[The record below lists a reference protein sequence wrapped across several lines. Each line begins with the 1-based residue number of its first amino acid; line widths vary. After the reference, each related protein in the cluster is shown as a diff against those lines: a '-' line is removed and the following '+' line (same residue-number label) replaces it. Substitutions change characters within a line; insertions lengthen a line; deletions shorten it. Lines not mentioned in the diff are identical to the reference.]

1 MKRNKKQKALCF
13 LLLFSV
19 VFVVVFGCTYFVFWK
34 NGKSFIWDYDGIKQH
49 YAALCYLGRYYR
61 EIFSG
66 MLRGDFVPPMFDLSL
81 GMGEDIITTL
91 NFYGLGDPLTLLA
104 ALVPEEK
111 MEYLYDL
118 LVVFR
123 IYLAGLSFSWC
134 CRKKGRSWS
143 VALIGA
149 LVYAFSGYILHV
161 AVKHP
166 FFVIPMIFLPLAV
179 VGVDRALEDKKLT
192 LLIFVTFFT
201 ALNGF
206 YFFYMNTIF
215 LGIYALIRMIC
226 QKKLFVRC
234 WRCIAAYVMGTA
246 MAGVLFVP
254 SIAAYLSST
263 RSESAFDPGNLLLFD
278 ASRYHAILTRII
290 GPPRITWDYLGMAS
304 LVLPAVLMLF
314 AVRRK
319 KNLELKANI
328 LCWTILMLVPFGGYM
343 MNGFSYVSGRFL
355 YLTTFVYALGMVYG
369 LPELLKL
376 TRKKLLACLGAAG
389 IYLVLVILSKDVD
402 QLSGWF
408 GFAMLA
414 VTLLVLLVWNW
425 CHAEKDFL
433 GKQLPPSVAG
443 WLVKNIYVL
452 LTLTVALNIIGSG
465 WLLFSNKGQG
475 YAESFIERGRAYQ
488 YVAGSPEAEIEE
500 DVENEVSQA
509 GAVRGIYRTDSPA
522 KRTENTGMVT
532 GKYGVSSYFSM
543 SNPNR
548 IQYLLQMQDGG
559 VLDSMFKI
567 QGLDDRTWLAALA
580 SVGYYAVEQGKE
592 YQLPYGYKLVREF
605 KRGKKTYGLYENQYF
620 LPLGITYDSYMTE
633 EQLEKEMQKDG
644 VKLQELMLKTVILKE
659 MDLTDAASGFQGQIE
674 KVNKRSSVP
683 ELNSREIPYEIQST
697 HQAEIR
703 EGKVTVKKNGGSITL
718 RLKEPLPEAEL
729 YLRLPGYQMAQ
740 KNRTYCDITAVMGE
754 QKKTIRA
761 LTNQWNWYFGREEY
775 LFHLGMAQGGEG
787 QGELLCKIRFQ
798 FKGSFE
804 LEKLKVTAQ
813 GMEDYGETIQARKEH
828 ALEHVM
834 ANKNTICGDVTVP
847 SDQLLFLSIPYSDG
861 WKAVVNGKETP
872 LCPANTAYMALPL
885 KAGENA
891 VELYYETPYLRLGL
905 GISLA
910 GFLAWAGYWIA
921 CSVLKKRTAEKKEK
935 SGGISI

>member
-1 MKRNKKQKALCF
+1 MKINKKQKALCF

-19 VFVVVFGCTYFVFWK
+19 IFVVVFGCTYFVFWR

-49 YAALCYLGRYYR
+49 YAALCYLGNYYR

-66 MLRGDFVPPMFDLSL
+66 MVRGDFVLPMFDLSL

-111 MEYLYDL
+111 TEYLYDA

-143 VALIGA
+143 ATLIGA

-179 VGVDRALEDKKLT
+179 VGVDRALENKKLT
-192 LLIFVTFFT
+192 LLILVTFLT

-215 LGIYALIRMIC
+215 LVIYALIRMIC

-234 WRCIAAYVMGTA
+234 WRCVAAYVMGTA

-278 ASRYHAILTRII
+278 ASRYQAILTRII

-304 LVLPAVLMLF
+304 LVLPAILVLF
-314 AVRRK
+314 AGARR
-319 KNLELKANI
+319 KNLELKGNI

-343 MNGFSYVSGRFL
+343 LNGFSYVSGRFM
-355 YLTTFVYALGMVYG
+355 YLTTFVFAMGTVYG

-376 TRKKLLACLGAAG
+376 TRKKLLFCIGGAG
-389 IYLVLVILSKDVD
+389 IYLVLVLFSTDVD
-402 QLSGWF
+402 QLTGWF

-414 VTLLVLLVWNW
+414 VTLLVLLVWNR
-425 CHAEKDFL
+425 CSAEKGFW
-433 GKQLPPSVAG
+433 GKQLPSSMAG
-443 WLVKNIYVL
+443 WLKKNIYVL
-452 LTLTVALNIIGSG
+452 LALTVAFNIIGSG
-465 WLLFSNKGQG
+465 WLLFSGKGQG
-475 YAESFIERGRAYQ
+475 YAESFIDWGTAYQ
-488 YVAGSPEAEIEE
+488 YVADSPEAEAEKAAE
-500 DVENEVSQA
+500 KEASQT
-509 GAVRGIYRTDSPA
+509 GAVTEIYRTDSPA
-522 KRTENTGMVT
+522 KRTENTGMIT

-543 SNPNR
+543 SNPYR

-567 QGLDDRTWLAALA
+567 GGLDDRTWMAALA
-580 SVGYYAVEQGKE
+580 SVGYYAVEQGRE
-592 YQLPYGYKLVREF
+592 FQLPYGYELVREF

-620 LPLGITYDSYMTE
+620 LPLGFTYDSYMTE
-633 EQLEKEMQKDG
+633 EQLEKEIRKDG
-644 VKLQELMLKTVILKE
+644 VKLQELMLKTVILE
-659 MDLTDAASGFQGQIE
+659 DAALTDGTSGFQRQIE
-674 KVNKRSSVP
+674 GVKRRSSAP

-697 HQAEIR
+697 KQVEIQGGR
-703 EGKVTVKKNGGSITL
+703 AVVKKNGGSLTL
-718 RLKEPLPEAEL
+718 RLNENVSEAEL

-740 KNRTYCDITAVMGE
+740 KNRTYCDITAVTGK

-775 LFHLGMAQGGEG
+775 LFHLGVTKGEE
-787 QGELLCKIRFQ
+787 GETLCTIRFQ

-804 LEKLKVTAQ
+804 LEKLRFIAQ
-813 GMEDYGETIQARKEH
+813 GMDDYGKTILARKEH
-828 ALEHVM
+828 GLEHV
-834 ANKNTICGDVTVP
+834 AADKNCIRGDVTVP
-847 SDQLLFLSIPYSDG
+847 ADQILFLSVPYSEG
-861 WKAVVNGKETP
+861 WKAVVNGQETP
-872 LCPANTAYMALPL
+872 VCLANTAYMALPL
-885 KAGENA
+885 KAGDNS

-910 GFLAWAGYWIA
+910 GLLACVGYWIT
-921 CSVLKKRTAEKKEK
+921 CSVLAKRVAGKKEK

>member
-1 MKRNKKQKALCF
+1 MKRNKKQKAFCF

-19 VFVVVFGCTYFVFWK
+19 VFVVVFCCTYFVFWK

-61 EIFSG
+61 EFFSG

-111 MEYLYDL
+111 TEYLYDL
-118 LVVFR
+118 LVVLR

-143 VALIGA
+143 VTLIGA

-179 VGVDRALEDKKLT
+179 VGVDWALENKKLT

-215 LGIYALIRMIC
+215 LVVYALIRMIC
-226 QKKLFVRC
+226 QKKLFVQC
-234 WRCIAAYVMGTA
+234 WRCVAAYIMGTA

-278 ASRYHAILTRII
+278 TSRYNALLTRII
-290 GPPRITWDYLGMAS
+290 GPPRITWDYLGMVS
-304 LVLPAVLMLF
+304 LVLPAVLVLF
-314 AVRRK
+314 AGARR

-328 LCWTILMLVPFGGYM
+328 LFWTILMLVPFGGYM
-343 MNGFSYVSGRFL
+343 MNGFSYVSGRFM
-355 YLTTFVYALGMVYG
+355 YLTTFVFALGMVYG

-376 TRKKLLACLGAAG
+376 TRKRLLVCIGGAG
-389 IYLVLVILSKDVD
+389 IYLVLVLFSADAD
-402 QLSGWF
+402 QLTGWF
-408 GFAMLA
+408 GFVML
-414 VTLLVLLVWNW
+414 VMTLLVLLVWSW
-425 CHAEKDFL
+425 CHAEKSIW
-433 GKQLPPSVAG
+433 GKQLPPSLAG
-443 WLVKNIYVL
+443 WLKKNIYVL
-452 LTLTVALNIIGSG
+452 LTLIAALNIIGSG

-475 YAESFIERGRAYQ
+475 YAESFIDRGTAYQ
-488 YVAGSPEAEIEE
+488 YVAGTPEAEVEREE
-500 DVENEVSQA
+500 EKEASQT

-522 KRTENTGMVT
+522 KRTENSGMVT
-532 GKYGVSSYFSM
+532 RKYGVSSYFSM

-567 QGLDDRTWLAALA
+567 QGLDGRTWLAALA

-592 YQLPYGYKLVREF
+592 FQLPYGYKLVREF
-605 KRGKKTYGLYENQYF
+605 KRGQKTYGLYENQYF
-620 LPLGITYDSYMTE
+620 LPLGITYDSYMTQ
-633 EQLEKEMQKDG
+633 EQLGKEILKDG
-644 VKLQELMLKTVILKE
+644 VKLQELMLKTVILE
-659 MDLTDAASGFQGQIE
+659 EADLTDEASDLQGQIE

-697 HQAEIR
+697 KQVEIR
-703 EGKVTVKKNGGSITL
+703 GGKAVVKKNGGSLIL
-718 RLKEPLPEAEL
+718 RLREPVPEAEL

-740 KNRTYCDITAVMGE
+740 KNRTYCDITAVMGK

-775 LFHLGMAQGGEG
+775 LFHLGLAEGEE
-787 QGELLCKIRFQ
+787 GEILCKIRFQ

-804 LEKLKVTAQ
+804 LEKLKVIAQ
-813 GMEDYGETIQARKEH
+813 GMEDYGKTIQARNEH
-828 ALEHVM
+828 ALEHVV
-834 ANKNTICGDVTVP
+834 ADKNCIRGDVTLP
-847 SDQLLFLSIPYSDG
+847 SDQLLFLSIPYSGG

-872 LCPANTAYMALPL
+872 LCRANTAYMALPL

-891 VELYYETPYLRLGL
+891 LELYYETPYLRLGL

-910 GFLAWAGYWIA
+910 GLLACAGYWIA
-921 CSVLKKRTAEKKEK
+921 CGVLAKRAAGKKEK
-935 SGGISI
+935 NGGISI

>member
-19 VFVVVFGCTYFVFWK
+19 AFVVIFGCTYFVFWK

-66 MLRGDFVPPMFDLSL
+66 ILRGDFVPPMFDLSL
-81 GMGEDIITTL
+81 GMGEDIMTTL

-111 MEYLYDL
+111 TEYLYDV
-118 LVVFR
+118 LVVLR

-143 VALIGA
+143 AAMIGA

-179 VGVDRALEDKKLT
+179 VGLDQALENKKLT
-192 LLIFVTFFT
+192 LLILVTFFT

-206 YFFYMNTIF
+206 YFFYMNTVF

-226 QKKLFVRC
+226 QRKMFVRC

-278 ASRYHAILTRII
+278 ASRYNAILTRII

-304 LVLPAVLMLF
+304 LVLPAVLVLF
-314 AVRRK
+314 AGERR

-343 MNGFSYVSGRFL
+343 LNGFSYVSGRFM
-355 YLTTFVYALGMVYG
+355 YLTTFVFALGMVYG

-376 TRKKLLACLGAAG
+376 TRKKLLVCLGGAG
-389 IYLVLVILSKDVD
+389 IYLVLVLFSAEVD
-402 QLSGWF
+402 QLTGWF

-414 VTLLVLLVWNW
+414 VTLLVLLGL
-425 CHAEKDFL
+425 K
-433 GKQLPPSVAG
+433 
-443 WLVKNIYVL
+443 KNIYVL

-475 YAESFIERGRAYQ
+475 YAESFIDRGRAYQ
-488 YVAGSPEAEIEE
+488 YVAASPEAE
-500 DVENEVSQA
+500 VEKAAAKEASQT
-509 GAVRGIYRTDSPA
+509 GTVKGIYRTDSPA
-522 KRTENTGMVT
+522 KRTENTGMIT

-548 IQYLLQMQDGG
+548 IEYLLQMQDGG

-592 YQLPYGYKLVREF
+592 FQLPYGYKLVKEF

-633 EQLEKEMQKDG
+633 EQLGKETQEDG
-644 VKLQELMLKTVILKE
+644 VKMQELMLKTAILKE
-659 MDLTDAASGFQGQIE
+659 ADLADEASGFQGRIE

-697 HQAEIR
+697 KQVEIR
-703 EGKVTVKKNGGSITL
+703 GGKAVVKKNGGSLTL
-718 RLKEPLPEAEL
+718 RLKESLPEAEL

-740 KNRTYCDITAVMGE
+740 KNRTYCDITAVMGK

-775 LFHLGMAQGGEG
+775 LFHLGIAEGGETI
-787 QGELLCKIRFQ
+787 CKIRFQ

-804 LEKLKVTAQ
+804 LGKLKVIAQ
-813 GMEDYGETIQARKEH
+813 GMEDYGETIQARREH
-828 ALEHVM
+828 SLEHVVTG
-834 ANKNTICGDVTVP
+834 KNSIRGEVTVP
-847 SDQLLFLSIPYSDG
+847 ADQLLLLSIPYSEG

-872 LCPANTAYMALPL
+872 LCRANTAYMALPL

-891 VELYYETPYLRLGL
+891 VKLYYETPYLRLGL

-910 GFLAWAGYWIA
+910 GLLACAGYWIT
-921 CSVLKKRTAEKKEK
+921 CSVLAKRAAGKKEK

>member
-34 NGKSFIWDYDGIKQH
+34 NEKSFIWNYDGIKQH

-61 EIFSG
+61 EICSG

-81 GMGEDIITTL
+81 GMGEDIMTTL

-111 MEYLYDL
+111 TEYLYDV
-118 LVVFR
+118 LVVLR

-134 CRKKGRSWS
+134 CRMKGRSWS
-143 VALIGA
+143 TTMIGA

-179 VGVDRALEDKKLT
+179 VGVDRALENKRLT
-192 LLIFVTFFT
+192 LLILVTFFT

-215 LGIYALIRMIC
+215 LVIYALIRVVC

-304 LVLPAVLMLF
+304 LVLPAVLVLF
-314 AVRRK
+314 AVGRK
-319 KNLELKANI
+319 KNVELKANI

-343 MNGFSYVSGRFL
+343 MNGFSYVSGRFM
-355 YLTTFVYALGMVYG
+355 YLTTFVFAMGMVYG

-376 TRKKLLACLGAAG
+376 TRKKLLVCIGGAG
-389 IYLVLVILSKDVD
+389 IYLVLVLFSSDVD
-402 QLSGWF
+402 QLTGWF
-408 GFAMLA
+408 GFAML
-414 VTLLVLLVWNW
+414 VMTLLVLLIWNW
-425 CHAEKDFL
+425 CCAKKGFW
-433 GKQLPPSVAG
+433 GKRLPPSMAG
-443 WLVKNIYVL
+443 WLKKNIYVL

-475 YAESFIERGRAYQ
+475 YAESFIDRGTAYQ
-488 YVAGSPEAEIEE
+488 YVAGSPEAEVKGNGEIEA
-500 DVENEVSQA
+500 SQI
-509 GAVRGIYRTDSPA
+509 GAVKGIYRTDSPS
-522 KRTENTGMVT
+522 KRTENTGMIT

-567 QGLDDRTWLAALA
+567 EGLDDRTWLAALA

-592 YQLPYGYKLVREF
+592 FQLPYGYKLVREF

-620 LPLGITYDSYMTE
+620 LPLGITYDSYMTQD
-633 EQLEKEMQKDG
+633 QLEKEIRKDG
-644 VKLQELMLKTVILKE
+644 VKLQEIMLKTVILDGE
-659 MDLTDAASGFQGQIE
+659 ALTDRDSGFQGQIE

-697 HQAEIR
+697 KQVEIR
-703 EGKVTVKKNGGSITL
+703 GGKAVVKKNGGSLTL
-718 RLKEPLPEAEL
+718 RLREPVSEAEL
-729 YLRLPGYQMAQ
+729 YLRLPGYQMTQ
-740 KNRTYCDITAVMGE
+740 KNRTYCDITAVMGK

-775 LFHLGMAQGGEG
+775 LFHLGVAEGEE
-787 QGELLCKIRFQ
+787 GETLCKIRFQ

-804 LEKLKVTAQ
+804 LDKLKVIAQ

-828 ALEHVM
+828 ALEHVVTD
-834 ANKNTICGDVTVP
+834 KNSIRGEVTVP
-847 SDQLLFLSIPYSDG
+847 ADQLLFLSIPYSEG

-872 LCPANTAYMALPL
+872 LCLANTAYMALPL
-885 KAGENA
+885 KAGKNA

-910 GFLAWAGYWIA
+910 GLLACVGYWITYA
-921 CSVLKKRTAEKKEK
+921 AKKEK

>member
-19 VFVVVFGCTYFVFWK
+19 AFVVIFGCTYFVFWK

-66 MLRGDFVPPMFDLSL
+66 ILRGDFVPPMFDLSL
-81 GMGEDIITTL
+81 GMGEDIMTTL

-111 MEYLYDL
+111 TEYLYDF
-118 LVVFR
+118 LVVLR

-143 VALIGA
+143 ATMIGA

-179 VGVDRALEDKKLT
+179 VGVDRALENKKLT
-192 LLIFVTFFT
+192 LLILVTFFT

-206 YFFYMNTIF
+206 YFFYMNTVF

-226 QKKLFVRC
+226 QKKLFVQC
-234 WRCIAAYVMGTA
+234 WRCVAAYVMGTA

-278 ASRYHAILTRII
+278 ASRYNAILTRII

-304 LVLPAVLMLF
+304 LVLPAVLMFF
-314 AVRRK
+314 AGARK

-328 LCWTILMLVPFGGYM
+328 LCWTILMLVPFGGYLL
-343 MNGFSYVSGRFL
+343 NGFSYVSGRFM
-355 YLTTFVYALGMVYG
+355 YLTTFVFALGMVYG

-376 TRKKLLACLGAAG
+376 TRKKLLVCFGGAG
-389 IYLVLVILSKDVD
+389 IYLVLVFFSADID
-402 QLSGWF
+402 QLTGWF

-414 VTLLVLLVWNW
+414 VTLLVLLFWNW
-425 CHAEKDFL
+425 CHAEKSFC
-433 GKQLPPSVAG
+433 GKQLPPCLAG
-443 WLVKNIYVL
+443 WLKKNIYVL

-475 YAESFIERGRAYQ
+475 YAESFIDRGRAYQ
-488 YVAGSPEAEIEE
+488 YVAASPEAE
-500 DVENEVSQA
+500 VENAAAKEASQT
-509 GAVRGIYRTDSPA
+509 GTVKGIYRTDSPA
-522 KRTENTGMVT
+522 KRTENTGMIT
-532 GKYGVSSYFSM
+532 GKNGVSSYFSM

-548 IQYLLQMQDGG
+548 IEYLLQMQDGG

-592 YQLPYGYKLVREF
+592 FQLPYGYKLVREF
-605 KRGKKTYGLYENQYF
+605 KRGKKSYGLYENQYF

-633 EQLEKEMQKDG
+633 EQLGKETQEDG
-644 VKLQELMLKTVILKE
+644 VKMQELMLKTAILKE
-659 MDLTDAASGFQGQIE
+659 ADLADEASGFQGRIE
-674 KVNKRSSVP
+674 KVNKRSSAP

-697 HQAEIR
+697 KQVEIR
-703 EGKVTVKKNGGSITL
+703 GGKAVVKKNGGSLTL
-718 RLKEPLPEAEL
+718 RLKESLPEAEL
-729 YLRLPGYQMAQ
+729 YLRLPEYQMAQ
-740 KNRTYCDITAVMGE
+740 KNRTYCDITAVMGK

-775 LFHLGMAQGGEG
+775 LFHLGITEGEGGETI
-787 QGELLCKIRFQ
+787 CKIRFQ

-804 LEKLKVTAQ
+804 LGKLKVIAQ
-813 GMEDYGETIQARKEH
+813 GMEDYGETIQARREH
-828 ALEHVM
+828 SLEHVVTD
-834 ANKNTICGDVTVP
+834 KNSISGEVTVP
-847 SDQLLFLSIPYSDG
+847 ADQLLLLSIPYSGG

-872 LCPANTAYMALPL
+872 LCRANTAYMALPL

-891 VELYYETPYLRLGL
+891 VKLYYETPYLRLGL

-910 GFLAWAGYWIA
+910 GFLACVGYWIT
-921 CSVLKKRTAEKKEK
+921 CSVLPKRAAGKKEK

>member
-34 NGKSFIWDYDGIKQH
+34 NGKTFIWNYDGIKQH

-61 EIFSG
+61 EFFSG
-66 MLRGDFVPPMFDLSL
+66 MLRADFVPPMFDLSL

-104 ALVPEEK
+104 ALVPQEK
-111 MEYLYDL
+111 TEYLYDI
-118 LVVFR
+118 LVVLR
-123 IYLAGLSFSWC
+123 MYLAGLSFSWC
-134 CRKKGRSWS
+134 CRKKGRGWS
-143 VALIGA
+143 VTLIGA

-179 VGVDRALEDKKLT
+179 VGVDRALENKKLT

-215 LGIYALIRMIC
+215 LVIYALIRMIC

-234 WRCIAAYVMGTA
+234 WRCVVAYVMGTA

-278 ASRYHAILTRII
+278 ASRYNAIFTRII

-304 LVLPAVLMLF
+304 IVLPAVLVLF
-314 AVRRK
+314 TVGRRK
-319 KNLELKANI
+319 NVELKANI
-328 LCWTILMLVPFGGYM
+328 LCWTILMLVPSGGYM
-343 MNGFSYVSGRFL
+343 MNGFSYVSGRFM
-355 YLTTFVYALGMVYG
+355 YLTTFVSALGMVYG

-376 TRKKLLACLGAAG
+376 TRKKFLFCIGGAG
-389 IYLVLVILSKDVD
+389 IYLVLVLFSSDAD
-402 QLSGWF
+402 QIIGWF
-408 GFAMLA
+408 GFIML
-414 VTLLVLLVWNW
+414 VMTFLVLLVWNW
-425 CHAEKDFL
+425 CRAEKGFW
-433 GKQLPPSVAG
+433 GKQLPLSVAG
-443 WLVKNIYVL
+443 WLKKNIYVL
-452 LTLTVALNIIGSG
+452 LTLTVALNIIGNG
-465 WLLFSNKGQG
+465 WFLFSNKGQG
-475 YAESFIERGRAYQ
+475 YAESFIDRGRAYQ
-488 YVAGSPEAEIEE
+488 YVAGSPEAEVEKAAEE
-500 DVENEVSQA
+500 EASQT
-509 GAVRGIYRTDSPA
+509 GVVKGIYRTDSPA
-522 KRTENTGMVT
+522 KRTENTGMIT

-543 SNPNR
+543 SNPYR

-567 QGLDDRTWLAALA
+567 AGLDDRAWLAALA

-592 YQLPYGYKLVREF
+592 FQLPYGYKLVREF
-605 KRGKKTYGLYENQYF
+605 KRGKKIYGLYENQYF
-620 LPLGITYDSYMTE
+620 LPFGITYDSYMTE
-633 EQLEKEMQKDG
+633 SQLEEETRKDG
-644 VKLQELMLKTVILKE
+644 VKLQELMLKTVILDE
-659 MDLTDAASGFQGQIE
+659 ASLTDETSGFQKQIAG
-674 KVNKRSSVP
+674 VNRRSSAP
-683 ELNSREIPYEIQST
+683 ALSSKEIPYEIQST
-697 HQAEIR
+697 NQVEIR
-703 EGKVTVKKNGGSITL
+703 EGKAVVKKNGGSLTL
-718 RLKEPLPEAEL
+718 RLKEPVSEAEL
-729 YLRLPGYQMAQ
+729 YLYLPGYQMAQ
-740 KNRTYCDITAVMGE
+740 KNRTYCDITAVRGK

-775 LFHLGMAQGGEG
+775 LFHLGMAEGEE
-787 QGELLCKIRFQ
+787 GETLCKIRFQ

-804 LEKLKVTAQ
+804 LEKLRIIAQ
-813 GMEDYGETIQARKEH
+813 GMENYGETMQARKEH
-828 ALEHVM
+828 AMEHVVTD
-834 ANKNTICGDVTVP
+834 KNCIRGDVTVP
-847 SDQLLFLSIPYSDG
+847 SDQLLFLSIPYSEG
-861 WKAVVNGKETP
+861 WKAWVNGKKTSV
-872 LCPANTAYMALPL
+872 CRANTAYMALPL
-885 KAGENA
+885 KAGDNA

-905 GISLA
+905 AVSLA
-910 GFLAWAGYWIA
+910 GLLACAGYWIT
-921 CSVLKKRTAEKKEK
+921 CSILAKRAAGKKER